1 MNRSA
6 YVLLCMLLAGCSR
19 PGGDVPQP
27 AAVTPAAA
35 AQTDAPAQT
44 AANETQP
51 AAAEGAITA
60 WNALM
65 PEDDAFLGPPP
76 QIGMA
81 RGGGMGAMAGVGG
94 LIDDSGSG
102 TPPGAAIDHSSPDR
116 AQQFGSGAV
125 VDGVDGRE
133 VDLDGYVVPLG
144 MDDAGAVNELLF
156 VPFYG
161 ACIHVPPPPPNQI
174 IHVTL
179 ARPIALGNLW
189 DAYRLSGHLR
199 IKRFEADIASASY
212 DAAAATLTTIGS

>member
-1 MNRSA
+1 MNRNACSLV
-6 YVLLCMLLAGCSR
+6 VLLLAACSR
-19 PGGDVPQP
+19 PGGDLPE
-27 AAVTPAAA
+27 T
-35 AQTDAPAQT
+35 APAPAVAEAGAAT
-44 AANETQP
+44 AVRAPDDE
-51 AAAEGAITA
+51 AITA

-65 PEDDAFLGPPP
+65 PEEDAFLRPPP
-76 QIGMA
+76 QIGQA

-102 TPPGAAIDHSSPDR
+102 TPPGAVIDHSSPDR
-116 AQQFGSGAV
+116 AQQFGSAAV
-125 VDGVDGRE
+125 VEAVAGRE

-179 ARPIALGNLW
+179 AAPIALGNLW
-189 DAYRLSGHLR
+189 DAYRLSGRLK

-212 DAAAATLTTIGS
+212 DADAATLTAISN